1 MAKVDDFLK
10 ELKLF
15 DLFDKNQ
22 DDVFGML
29 NHEFNYSYIN
39 QIIEEIRTVSLD
51 FIRKVCYD

>member
-29 NHEFNYSYIN
+29 GHNFNYNYIN
-39 QIIEEIRTVSLD
+39 KIIEEKRTASLD
-51 FIRKVCYD
+51 FLRKVSCD